1 MNIYTFKLSKK
12 LAVGII
18 LGLAAV
24 IALIVLLLPGRKSV
38 SASGVKEIN
47 DKEDILSYVTS
58 LGYSADGDV
67 WESREVVIPRVFD
80 KVYTEYNDMQK
91 ECGFD
96 LSKYKGKT
104 VSLHTL
110 GIRDYDENN
119 KDGVLCDVLVYKKKI
134 IGGAVYTAD
143 VDGFMHGLKQKP

>member
-1 MNIYTFKLSKK
+1 MNIYTFKFSKK

-18 LGLAAV
+18 LALAAI
-24 IALIVLLLPGRKSV
+24 IALIILLVPGRKTV
-38 SASGVKEIN
+38 SASSIKEIN
-47 DKEDILSYVTS
+47 DKEDIVSYITS
-58 LGYSADGDV
+58 LGYSVNGDI

-80 KVYTEYNDMQK
+80 KVYTKYNDMQK

-110 GIRDYDENN
+110 GISDYDESNQ
-119 KDGVLCDVLVYKKKI
+119 DGVLCDVLVYKKKI

-143 VDGFMHGLKQKP
+143 VGGFMHGLTQKP